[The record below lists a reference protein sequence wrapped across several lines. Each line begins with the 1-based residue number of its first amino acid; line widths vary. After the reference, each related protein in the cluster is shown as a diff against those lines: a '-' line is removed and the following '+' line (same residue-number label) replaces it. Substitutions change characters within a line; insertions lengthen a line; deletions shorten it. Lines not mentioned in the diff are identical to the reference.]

1 MLISSRLSLSSLIEL
16 CRVGKHY
23 LSSGLMLRDVF
34 RQQAAKGP
42 LAVRPVAGRIAA
54 ELERGGGLEDALKRE
69 QKVFP
74 PLMVAL
80 ARVGEQ
86 TGMLPEVFG
95 ELERYYTRQRQLRR
109 QFIVSIIWPV
119 IQFFG
124 AIFVV
129 AGLILVLGLIPTA
142 FDLTGKRYDPLGLG
156 LLGPEGAVKFLGIVF
171 GTMLFLLLL
180 YWVATR
186 VLGQRA
192 AFHAFCLHLPAIGPC
207 QRALALSRFCL
218 ALRLTTE
225 TALPISRAIRLS
237 MRATGNAAFEARADR
252 AVAAVKAGDDL
263 TAALTRTGRF
273 PEDFLRIL
281 HTAEESGRL
290 TEVLQQQG
298 DHYDEESGRRL
309 VILTGVASFCVW
321 LFVAAIIIFAIFRIF
336 ITAYLE
342 PIKQLLP

>member
-1 MLISSRLSLSSLIEL
+1 MLLTSRLSVSNLIEL
-16 CRVGKHY
+16 CRVSKHY
-23 LSSGLMLRDVF
+23 LGSGLMLRDVF

-74 PLMVAL
+74 PLLVAL

-95 ELERYYTRQRQLRR
+95 ELEKYYTRQQRLRR
-109 QFIVSIIWPV
+109 QFVAQITWPL

-129 AGLILVLGLIPTA
+129 AGLIFVLGILPTA
-142 FDLTGKRYDPLGLG
+142 TDPAGKPYDPVGLG
-156 LLGPEGAVKFLGIVF
+156 LKGPKGAAQFLSVVF
-171 GTMLFLLLL
+171 GTMFLLLVL
-180 YWVATR
+180 YWVITR
-186 VLGQRA
+186 VLGRGA
-192 AFHAFCLHLPAIGPC
+192 AFHAICLHLPAIGPC
-207 QRALALSRFCL
+207 LRALALSRFCL

-225 TALPISRAIRLS
+225 TAMPIGRAIRLS
-237 MRATGNAAFEARADR
+237 MRATGNAAFEVRAER
-252 AVAAVKAGDDL
+252 AVSAVKAGDDL
-263 TAALTRTGRF
+263 TSALGRTGMF

-290 TEVLQQQG
+290 TEVMHQQC

-309 VILTGVASFCVW
+309 AVLTGLASYGVW
-321 LFVAAIIIFAIFRIF
+321 FFVGAIIIFTIFRIF
-336 ITAYLE
+336 GSYIA
-342 PIKQLLP
+342 LLDQF